1 MAPLSGVLEKLV
13 AKTNK
18 SAEIILAGA
27 HSFVSLLLILALA
40 LPWVSISASVSGIA
54 VGGGSSNLF
63 QAGQDGAGAVLV
75 LSFIGV
81 LVITGVFVYTTAVEP
96 IDAKYHKALV
106 LGSGLATG
114 FLLLSFIIAI
124 ATAPPG
130 FEFTSS
136 AVKVTRFGAGTF
148 FALLALPLQ
157 AVLGLMLHDFASR
170 SAGGAA
176 PSTAVATP
184 VPGPAAGQSP
194 AGAKV

>member
-1 MAPLSGVLEKLV
+1 MAPLSGVLEKLE

-40 LPWVSISASVSGIA
+40 LPWFSFVASIGGVLVIRSGS
-54 VGGGSSNLF
+54 GNLF
-63 QAGQDGAGAVLV
+63 DAGQDGAGAMLV
-75 LSFIGV
+75 LSLVAV
-81 LVITGVFVYTTAVEP
+81 LVITGVLVYAAVKL

-106 LGSGLATG
+106 LGSGLATV

-124 ATAPPG
+124 ATAPS
-130 FEFTSS
+130 FTSTP
-136 AVKVTRFGAGTF
+136 AVKVTRFGAGTL

-157 AVLGLMLHDFASR
+157 VVLGLMLHDFASR

-176 PSTAVATP
+176 ASTAVATP